1 MADTIPGD
9 KTTRAVLDGSGQSI
23 TGVIDAANDT
33 DWYQVF
39 LIAGY
44 SYQVSL
50 LGAQKDYGT
59 LADPWLGILDYAGI
73 NYLDSEDDV
82 TSGDRDAYLNFVPAT
97 TGIYFVS
104 AEAATSSDT
113 GSYTLFINQDQLDN
127 AATGARLASGSV
139 VYGNVGWPQDDSDWY
154 AVTLTVGTTW
164 QFDLSGTSSTSSP
177 DLKLKDP
184 FLMLRDANG
193 ESVAVDDDSG
203 LGRDARLVYTPTVSG
218 TYYVDVQSYGYDYGL
233 YTLRAGVRPQPVDL
247 ALDTTLTAALGF
259 YGEYDLYSV
268 TLTAGKSYGF
278 NLLGGTLTTP
288 FLELQSHSGDVIKF
302 GKREFR
308 QIK

>member
-1 MADTIPGD
+1 MMTANSGGRATGQSFGYRGTAMTDFSSGAWPMADTIPGD

-73 NYLDSEDDV
+73 NYLDFEDDV
-82 TSGDRDAYLNFVPAT
+82 TSGDLDAYLNFVPAT

-184 FLMLRDANG
+184 FLMLR
-193 ESVAVDDDSG
+193 
-203 LGRDARLVYTPTVSG
+203 
-218 TYYVDVQSYGYDYGL
+218 
-233 YTLRAGVRPQPVDL
+233 
-247 ALDTTLTAALGF
+247 
-259 YGEYDLYSV
+259 
-268 TLTAGKSYGF
+268 
-278 NLLGGTLTTP
+278 
-288 FLELQSHSGDVIKF
+288 
-302 GKREFR
+302 
-308 QIK
+308 